1 MLVNTFI
8 YAAFELIIRF
18 LFTMLTFISV
28 CITAIV
34 VAENE
39 FGIQGVQLLCV
50 LSEDRDVISKN
61 KEKYHEALRI
71 KYFIKTWK
79 QI

>member
-39 FGIQGVQLLCV
+39 FGI
-50 LSEDRDVISKN
+50 
-61 KEKYHEALRI
+61 
-71 KYFIKTWK
+71 
-79 QI
+79 